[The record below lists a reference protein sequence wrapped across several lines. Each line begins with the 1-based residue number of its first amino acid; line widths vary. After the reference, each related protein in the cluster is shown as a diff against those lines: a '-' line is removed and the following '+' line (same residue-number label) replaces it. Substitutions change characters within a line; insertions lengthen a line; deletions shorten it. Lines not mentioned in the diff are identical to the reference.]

1 MKKLFNKVI
10 DYGRKMA
17 IKAVVVVSN
26 NRGEGFID
34 QGVAILISV
43 VIGALLLAGLYTLF
57 GDTILPTL
65 TEKISGLFNYKG

>member
-1 MKKLFNKVI
+1 MKKLFNKVR

-17 IKAVVVVSN
+17 VKAVVVVSN

>member
-1 MKKLFNKVI
+1 MKKLFNKVR
-10 DYGRKMA
+10 DYGRKTA
-17 IKAVVVVSN
+17 VKAVVVVSN

>member
-1 MKKLFNKVI
+1 MKKLFNKVR
-10 DYGRKMA
+10 DYRRKMA
-17 IKAVVVVSN
+17 VKAVVAVSN
-26 NRGEGFID
+26 NRGEGFVD